1 MKSLFKQTSKRINDE
16 VNHVLKEID
25 EQQIDLFMNDVLSKK
40 RIFIAGVG
48 RTGLMMKSFSM
59 RLMHLGLKVFYIGET
74 NTPSVSHNDLLIVGS
89 KE

>member
-1 MKSLFKQTSKRINDE
+1 MKSQFRQTSIRINDE

-25 EQQIDLFMNDVLSKK
+25 EQQITLFMNDVLSKN

-59 RLMHLGLKVFYIGET
+59 RLMHLGLKVF
-74 NTPSVSHNDLLIVGS
+74 
-89 KE
+89 

>member
-1 MKSLFKQTSKRINDE
+1 MD
-16 VNHVLKEID
+16 
-25 EQQIDLFMNDVLSKK
+25 DVLSKN

-74 NTPSVSHNDLLIVGS
+74 NTPKINHKDLIIVR
-89 KE
+89 